1 MTTISDLT
9 PCTLNVEEVGK
20 ASTAMA
26 HAARCNFVGM
36 RNVVKQLSDAAA
48 RDLHLAAEILAAS
61 LAHRAWGRGRPTP
74 PLPALAA
81 LAPDDD
87 RLPKEGRDG

>member
-9 PCTLNVEEVGK
+9 PVKLSVADVGA

-26 HAARCNFVGM
+26 HAAYCRFAAM
-36 RNVVKQLSDAAA
+36 RRVVQGLPEDVA
-48 RDLHLAAEILAAS
+48 RDLWLSAEILTAS

-74 PLPALAA
+74 ALVALAA
-81 LAPDDD
+81 LTPDDL
-87 RLPKEGRDG
+87 RLPKEES